1 MIDMHCHL
9 LPGVDDGPKDWDES
23 LALVRQ
29 GAEDGIK
36 AALVTPHLGELNP
49 GYAEVVK
56 EKFSELVGRVREE
69 GIDMR
74 LILGAEVAF
83 DLGLERLKEF
93 GLGTFGGRYFLLEL
107 LPLGFV
113 SPSLEEVLF
122 NLHLEGLR
130 PVLAHIERYPGLVD
144 DTKRLEK
151 LVRTGALLQVNAEA
165 FLRKQA
171 KTVLKLVR
179 MGLVHIVGSDAHDP
193 RSRPMRMAEAYG
205 VVKEKLGARMAERI
219 FEETPEALLS
229 GEEVDLEPMA
239 KEERSIFGRIVQ
251 RLRGT

>member
-9 LPGVDDGPKDWDES
+9 LPGVDDGPRDWDES

-29 GAEDGIK
+29 GAEDGIR
-36 AALVTPHLGELNP
+36 AALVTPHLGELDP
-49 GYAEVVK
+49 ERAEVVK
-56 EKFSELVGRVREE
+56 RKFSELVGRVREE
-69 GIDMR
+69 GINMR

-83 DLGLERLKEF
+83 GLGLERLNEF
-93 GLGTFGGRYFLLEL
+93 GVGTFGGRYFLLEL

-122 NLHLEGLR
+122 NLQLKGLR

-144 DTKRLEK
+144 DTERLEK
-151 LVRTGALLQVNAEA
+151 LVRMRALLQVNAET

-171 KTVLKLVR
+171 KTALKLAR
-179 MGLVHIVGSDAHDP
+179 MRLVHIVGSDAHDP
-193 RSRPMRMAEAYG
+193 RSRPMRMAEAYR
-205 VVKEKLGARMAERI
+205 VVKWELGARTAERI
-219 FEETPEALLS
+219 FEEVPEALLS
-229 GEEVDLEPMA
+229 GKDVDLEPVA
-239 KEERSIFGRIVQ
+239 KEENIFRRIVH